1 MRKILIGATFGQ
13 AYGLTFGNLGLFARV
28 AAIPFL
34 LIVAMNLAVAF
45 FAQPK
50 PPGWVPIAEQVLS
63 FIIQVPLLTSW
74 HRFVLLP
81 RERALPTMGFN
92 FTVREIRFSGYLL
105 MMTMSLSIPL
115 LFVSAAGQNVGAAAQ
130 NVGAATQNVGAA
142 VLFFLVLVI
151 VLILVWSRLCL
162 VFPASAVG
170 DPVRLA
176 DSWRITKGN
185 GWRIFWL
192 TILLGLPFVGMM
204 MGVGMILGSI
214 VLATKNPSALAYMS
228 IPMTILAIGFAGV
241 SAAAQS
247 VVYRDLTDYDP
258 ATFEPA

>member
-50 PPGWVPIAEQVLS
+50 PPGWVPVAEQVLS

-115 LFVSAAGQNVGAAAQ
+115 LFVSAAGKNVGAAA
-130 NVGAATQNVGAA
+130 
-142 VLFFLVLVI
+142 LLFLVLVI
-151 VLILVWSRLCL
+151 VLMLVWSRLCL

-192 TILLGLPFVGMM
+192 TILLGLPFAGVM
-204 MGVGMILGSI
+204 MGVGMVLGSI
-214 VLATKNPSALAYMS
+214 VLATKNPSALAYMG
-228 IPMTILAIGFAGV
+228 IPMTIVAIGFAGV

-247 VVYRDLTDYDP
+247 IVYRDLTDYDP